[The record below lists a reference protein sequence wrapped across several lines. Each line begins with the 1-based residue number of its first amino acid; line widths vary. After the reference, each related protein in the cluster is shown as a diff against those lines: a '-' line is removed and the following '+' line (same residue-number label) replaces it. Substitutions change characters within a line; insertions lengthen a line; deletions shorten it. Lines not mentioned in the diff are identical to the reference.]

1 MSQIQLARMRPG
13 TTIQQH
19 INQSQML
26 NAANRLHIPL
36 QTNSDVEFVV
46 DGQRVIMD
54 VGILYELNNRVPHS
68 VVNRGHSARIHL
80 IIDYILPAHN
90 ILDVLD
96 PLFEDRHKQRMMAGW
111 KFIHSDRASNSKTSA
126 GVPLS

>member
-46 DGQRVIMD
+46 DGQRVILD
-54 VGILYELNNRVPHS
+54 VGIFTN
-68 VVNRGHSARIHL
+68 
-80 IIDYILPAHN
+80 
-90 ILDVLD
+90 
-96 PLFEDRHKQRMMAGW
+96 
-111 KFIHSDRASNSKTSA
+111 
-126 GVPLS
+126 